1 MNEALEFAVYSLVI
15 GTGATVLIDLWALGL
30 KWLLGIPS
38 MNWGLV
44 GRWIGHMPAGRFVH
58 DGIGKATPITGEMA
72 IGWIAHYAIGV
83 VFAGI
88 LLAMWGLDWAHAPT
102 LLPALIIGW
111 ATIVAPFFLMQPG
124 LGLGIAAA
132 RAPKPGVARLR
143 SFLTHTVFGL
153 GLYGSAYLLALARP
167 LA

>member
-1 MNEALEFAVYSLVI
+1 MYEAFEFALYSLAL
-15 GTGATVLIDLWALGL
+15 GAGATLVIDLWALGL
-30 KWLLGIPS
+30 KRLLGVPA

-58 DGIGKATPITGEMA
+58 DSIGKATRIRGENA
-72 IGWIAHYAIGV
+72 IGWVAHYAIGV

-88 LLAMWGLDWAHAPT
+88 LLAICGLGWARQPT
-102 LLPALIIGW
+102 LSPALLVGW
-111 ATIVAPFFLMQPG
+111 ATVTAPFFLMQPG

-132 RAPKPGVARLR
+132 KTPKPGVARLR

-153 GLYGSAYLLALARP
+153 GLYGSAYLLALFQP
-167 LA
+167 VT

>member
-15 GTGATVLIDLWALGL
+15 GAGATVLIDLWALGL
-30 KWLLGIPS
+30 KRLLGVPS

-58 DGIGKATPITGEMA
+58 DSIGKATPVRGETA
-72 IGWIAHYAIGV
+72 IGWGAHYAIGI

-88 LLAMWGLDWAHAPT
+88 LLAICGLDWARQPT
-102 LLPALIIGW
+102 LLPALLVGW
-111 ATIVAPFFLMQPG
+111 TTIAAPFFLMQPG

-132 RAPKPGVARLR
+132 KTPKPAVARLR
-143 SFLTHTVFGL
+143 SFFTHTVFGL
-153 GLYGSAYLLALARP
+153 GLYGSAYLLVLVQSVT
-167 LA
+167 